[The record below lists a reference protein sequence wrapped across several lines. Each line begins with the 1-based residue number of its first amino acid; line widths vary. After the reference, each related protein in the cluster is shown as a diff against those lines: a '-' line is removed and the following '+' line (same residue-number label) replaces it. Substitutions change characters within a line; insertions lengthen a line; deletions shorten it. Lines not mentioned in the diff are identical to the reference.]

1 MSSVNVTKASGEKQ
15 QYDASKL
22 RKSLANAGAQKEVIH
37 EISKSVEE
45 MLYEGIHTQK
55 IYREAFK
62 QLKSASQKSAVSYKL
77 KEAIL
82 ELGPTGFPFEKFVA
96 ELLSRMGYKTEV
108 GVIVK
113 GECVNH
119 EIDVLASKDNEY
131 YMIECKFHNR
141 KENTCN
147 VKVPL
152 YIQSRFLDVKKSWTS
167 LPGHEHKAHKGWIV
181 TNTRFTLD
189 AEQYGECVGLKLLSW
204 DYPSNNGLKD
214 LITRVGLHPITSL
227 SSLNKQEKAML
238 LEMDVIFCTQLYEN
252 PDHLNKIGMDNRKSA
267 KVRNE
272 VAAICNSNSINYERE
287 T

>member
-1 MSSVNVTKASGEKQ
+1 YVTKASGEKQ
-15 QYDASKL
+15 VYDASKL
-22 RKSLANAGAQKEVIH
+22 RKSLANAGAQKEVIQ

-45 MLYEGIHTQK
+45 MLFEGISTKK
-55 IYREAFK
+55 IYKEAFRL
-62 QLKSASQKSAVSYKL
+62 LKSASQKSAITYKL

-96 ELLSRMGYKTEV
+96 ELLNRMGYQTEV
-108 GVIVK
+108 GVFVK
-113 GECVNH
+113 GECVTH
-119 EIDVLASKDNEY
+119 EIDVLASKDSEHF
-131 YMIECKFHNR
+131 MIECKFHNR

-167 LPGHEHKAHKGWIV
+167 LPGHQYKAHTGWIV
-181 TNTRFTLD
+181 TNTRFTSD

-204 DYPSNNGLKD
+204 DYPANNGLKD

-227 SSLNKQEKAML
+227 SSLNKQEKEIL
-238 LEMDVIFCTQLYEN
+238 LAMDVIFCTQLYEN
-252 PDHLNKIGMDNRKSA
+252 PDHLNKIGMDSRKAA
-267 KVRNE
+267 KVRQE
-272 VAAICNSNSINYERE
+272 VSAICNSNSINHE

>member
-15 QYDASKL
+15 AYDASKL
-22 RKSLANAGAQKEVIH
+22 RKSLANAGAQKEIIH
-37 EISKSVEE
+37 EISKSVEDL
-45 MLYEGIHTQK
+45 LYEGIPTKK
-55 IYREAFK
+55 IYREAFR
-62 QLKSASQKSAVSYKL
+62 QLKSSSQKSAIKYKL

-96 ELLSRMGYKTEV
+96 ELLNRMGYQTEV

-152 YIQSRFLDVKKSWTS
+152 YIQSRFLDLKKNWMD
-167 LPGHEHKAHKGWIV
+167 LPGQKRKVHKGWIV

-204 DYPSNNGLKD
+204 DYPANNGLKD

-227 SSLNKQEKAML
+227 SSINRQEKEML
-238 LEMDVIFCTQLYEN
+238 LAMDVIFCTQLHQN
-252 PDHLNKIGMDNRKSA
+252 PDHLNKIGMDNRKAA
-267 KVRNE
+267 KVRKE
-272 VAAICNSNSINYERE
+272 VEAICNSNSLNNE
-287 T
+287 

>member
-15 QYDASKL
+15 AYDASKL
-22 RKSLANAGAQKEVIH
+22 RKSLANAGAQKEIIH
-37 EISKSVEE
+37 EISKSVEDL
-45 MLYEGIHTQK
+45 LYEGIPTKK
-55 IYREAFK
+55 IYREAFR
-62 QLKSASQKSAVSYKL
+62 QLKSSSQKSAIKYKL

-96 ELLSRMGYKTEV
+96 ELLNRMGYQTEV

-152 YIQSRFLDVKKSWTS
+152 YIQSRFLDLKKNWMD
-167 LPGHEHKAHKGWIV
+167 LPGQKRKVHKGWIV

-189 AEQYGECVGLKLLSW
+189 AEQYGECVGLKLMSW
-204 DYPSNNGLKD
+204 DYPANNGLKD

-227 SSLNKQEKAML
+227 SSLNRQEKEML
-238 LEMDVIFCTQLYEN
+238 LAMDVIFCTQLHQN
-252 PDHLNKIGMDNRKSA
+252 PDHLNKIGMDNRKAA
-267 KVRNE
+267 KVRKE
-272 VAAICNSNSINYERE
+272 VEAICNSNSLNNE
-287 T
+287 

>member
-15 QYDASKL
+15 AYDASKL
-22 RKSLANAGAQKEVIH
+22 RKSLANAGAQKEIIH
-37 EISKSVEE
+37 EISKSVEDL
-45 MLYEGIHTQK
+45 LYEGIPTKK
-55 IYREAFK
+55 IYREAFR
-62 QLKSASQKSAVSYKL
+62 QLKSSSQKSAIKYKL

-82 ELGPTGFPFEKFVA
+82 ELGPTGFPFKKFVA
-96 ELLSRMGYKTEV
+96 ELLNRMGYQTEV

-152 YIQSRFLDVKKSWTS
+152 YIQSRFLDLKKNWMD
-167 LPGHEHKAHKGWIV
+167 LPGQKRKVHKGWIV

-204 DYPSNNGLKD
+204 DYPANNGLKD

-227 SSLNKQEKAML
+227 SSINRQEKEML
-238 LEMDVIFCTQLYEN
+238 LAMDVIFCTQLHQN
-252 PDHLNKIGMDNRKSA
+252 PDHLNKIGMDNRKAA
-267 KVRNE
+267 KVRKE
-272 VAAICNSNSINYERE
+272 VEAICNSNSLNNE
-287 T
+287 